1 MEKLNYETIRKYQSF
16 QTIEEMDQAVRGFLY
31 KHKSELSEGT
41 LEVLRV
47 IWRHSVKVIGV
58 SFAKYDYIAERV
70 GVSRRTVIRAVNTL
84 EEKGIVKKVATKRM
98 NGSQGV
104 NLLIIQSFASVES
117 MQAPVSPQDVTAPV
131 TPNKTENKLSSLCE
145 NKKNNKNII
154 QQQTSSQDEINVLPN
169 SIPKEFVQVVKPY
182 FNAIEIYKLWNSV
195 MVAYNKMNFHQ
206 EIEFLVDHVIEA
218 FKQTLFAQKLGKI
231 HKSFEGYFYT
241 VLYQLFVDESRKE
254 YRARVGLYDF
264 IEGEMRFN

>member
-31 KHKSELSEGT
+31 KHKSELSDGT

-47 IWRHSVKVIGV
+47 IWRHSVKVVGV

-117 MQAPVSPQDVTAPV
+117 LQAPVSPQDVTAPV

-145 NKKNNKNII
+145 NKNII
-154 QQQTSSQDEINVLPN
+154 QKQEKSAQEEIEELPG

-182 FNAIEIYKLWNSV
+182 FKAVEIYKLWNTV
-195 MVAYNKMNFHQ
+195 MVAYNKVKFLQ
-206 EIEFLVDHVIEA
+206 EIESLVDHVIEA
-218 FKQTLFAQKLGKI
+218 FKHTLFAQKLGKI

-241 VLYQLFVDESRKE
+241 VLYQLFLDESRRE
-254 YRARVGLYDF
+254 YRARVGMYDF
-264 IEGEMRFN
+264 IEGEMKYS